1 MIFYHAAGS
10 FHYKNHLALFHPH
23 FCASIKITDL
33 RALLTTRLGLQKL
46 TFNFLTQNLYTSF
59 QTPFYGRIFHTD
71 STPCAILG
79 HEA

>member
-33 RALLTTRLGLQKL
+33 RALLTTRLGLL
-46 TFNFLTQNLYTSF
+46 FEINHNIGLLLDLGFTVRL
-59 QTPFYGRIFHTD
+59 FYGIYAFRI
-71 STPCAILG
+71 
-79 HEA
+79 